1 MKKIVLTV
9 LSMGLLLNACS
20 SDELDTELS
29 RDYATYVGEFK
40 SLGGVEVN
48 EIITHLFETDEG
60 EILYAYS
67 DRYDLDSEDYFGI
80 EVEAYGVLTTYE
92 NLGKPL
98 FEVKRITDAPEK
110 DESTEEVTMVDYQDP
125 DFGFSMSYPSN
136 WELTFTP
143 TSVILEAPVKVE
155 ESEEEG
161 TSIELV
167 PDEEL
172 LDTIVVSRTDAVL
185 TKTGED
191 TQEDRAKEMRTYV
204 SAEYPELASVES
216 ELTYVGPDRL
226 LSVRYKT
233 DDGDTLYFIPRAEEL
248 FELSYYH
255 ESEEDADRL
264 EHSNVFASL
273 VSGFQFTPYGE
284 GGGAVEEPTEEE
296 EEDTT
301 EEEQEQTG
309 LRPGDEILS
318 ITDQVTFSSYHEL
331 ESLPYEFKM
340 SYPGPWYYAG
350 SSSGYNFGATP
361 QDAADAEPII
371 KLLFNVSSSEEVD
384 FGGATVSVT
393 VEVEGRYYSVTG
405 PIEYES
411 VIRQMAASIVSTKD

>member
-1 MKKIVLTV
+1 MKKFVLTV

-92 NLGKPL
+92 DLEKPL
-98 FEVKRITDAPEK
+98 FEVKQITDAPEK
-110 DESTEEVTMVDYQDP
+110 DEGAEEVTMVDYQDP

-136 WELTFTP
+136 WELTTTP

-155 ESEEEG
+155 ESEETAEEEG
-161 TSIELV
+161 TSIEFV
-167 PDEEL
+167 PDAEL

-185 TKTGED
+185 TKTSED
-191 TQEDRAKEMRTYV
+191 TQEDRATEMRTYV
-204 SAEYPELASVES
+204 TAEYPELASIEN

-233 DDGDTLYFIPRAEEL
+233 GDGDTLYFIPRAEEL

-255 ESEEDADRL
+255 ESEADADRL
-264 EHSNVFASL
+264 ENSNVFASL

-284 GGGAVEEPTEEE
+284 GDGAVEEPTEEE
-296 EEDTT
+296 EEDV
-301 EEEQEQTG
+301 EEEADS
-309 LRPGDEILS
+309 DEIVS
-318 ITDQVTFSSYHEL
+318 IAEQVTFSNYHEL

-350 SSSGYNFGATP
+350 SSSGYNFGDTP
-361 QDAADAEPII
+361 QDAEDSEPII
-371 KLLFNVSSSEEVD
+371 KLLFNVSSSEGVD
-384 FGGATVSVT
+384 FGGANVSVT

-405 PIEYES
+405 PTEYES
-411 VIRQMAASIVSTKD
+411 VIRQMADSIVSTKE